1 MAVITFETKEV
12 ISSVD
17 VIAPDGME
25 VRILCRLS
33 GGSMAQFTLP
43 PGGIGKAVA
52 HHTIEEIW
60 YFVSGEG
67 RMWRRLDDREETV
80 AVRHGISL
88 TIPVGTHFQLRCDG
102 DKPLSAIAITMPPWP
117 GEEEAEPAKGPW
129 EATL

>member
-1 MAVITFETKEV
+1 MAVITFETKQINE
-12 ISSVD
+12 SVD
-17 VIAPDGME
+17 VIAPDGLE
-25 VRILCRLS
+25 VRVLCQLA

-43 PGGIGKAVA
+43 AGRVGKAVA

-80 AVRHGISL
+80 AVRPGISI

-102 DKPLSAIAITMPPWP
+102 DEPLSAIAITMPPWP
-117 GEEEAEPAKGPW
+117 GEDEAYEVEGPW
-129 EATL
+129 AAS